1 MKKAALLYTAILLT
15 AILIFAFFFN
25 NNPQV
30 KSQTNPKSVHVG
42 VSFCGNTTAEATRL
56 IDRVKSYTNLF
67 VIQSG
72 PASKNETELTEISD
86 YATSQGLDL
95 VVFFSWFDTANEPW
109 QLPWI
114 DAAVPK
120 YGSQFL
126 GVYYYDEPGGQQ
138 LDYNWTYY
146 FSLLNSG
153 IQNASLYQ
161 ALQTAIDQFLN
172 GSLPQNY
179 DTAAAVYLSEIK
191 DDYGLQALQNRSVKT
206 FVSDY
211 ALPWYAYSGWDVVL
225 MQMGWNSS
233 VEQDIALVRGAAT
246 LHNMQWGTIV
256 TWKYDQPP
264 FLGSADDMD
273 HQMRMAYEAGA
284 NYIVVFDYSNV
295 TGNQYGA
302 MTDEHFQ
309 ALQNF
314 WDDVQTQ
321 KIVHGSQTALAAYV
335 LPKNYGFGMRRE
347 DDKIWLWG
355 PDAQTAQIW
364 NSSRQLLNQYGIR
377 LDIVYD
383 DPAYPL
389 QGNYSKIYLWNQTFS

>member
-1 MKKAALLYTAILLT
+1 MKKAIVLYSAVLLVAI
-15 AILIFAFFFN
+15 AIFGLFAN
-25 NNPQV
+25 GNYQT
-30 KSQTNPKSVHVG
+30 KSQTTPEPVHIG
-42 VSFCGNTTAEATRL
+42 VSFCGNTTAEAKL
-56 IDRVKSYTNLF
+56 LVDRVKTYTNLF

-86 YATSQGLDL
+86 YATAQGLDI
-95 VVFFSWFDTANEPW
+95 VVFFSWFDTANQPW

-114 DAAVPK
+114 DQATPK

-153 IQNASLYQ
+153 VQNASLYQ
-161 ALQTAIDQFLN
+161 ALQTGIDQFLN

-179 DTAAAVYLSEIK
+179 DTAAAVYLREIRE
-191 DDYGLQALQNRSVKT
+191 DAGLQALQGRGVKT

-225 MQMGWNSS
+225 METGWNSS

-246 LHNMQWGTIV
+246 LHGKEWGTIV

-273 HQMRMAYEAGA
+273 RQMRLAYEAGA
-284 NYIVVFDYSNV
+284 SYIVIFDYSNV

-302 MTDEHFQ
+302 MTDQHFE
-309 ALQNF
+309 ALKTF
-314 WDDVQTQ
+314 WQDVQTQ
-321 KIVHGSQTALAAYV
+321 KVSHGSQSAQAAYV
-335 LPKNYGFGMRRE
+335 LPLNYGYGMRRT

-355 PDAQTAQIW
+355 PDGLTPQIW
-364 NSSRQLLNQYGIR
+364 NSSRQLLSQYGTR

-389 QGNYSKIYLWNQTFS
+389 QGNYSQTYQWNQTLT